1 MLNFPKAPSDGRIS
15 PVPFLPEHESNVGSP
30 SIELEVQFFLGFE
43 SEEFKQKVQPEDER
57 SNKGV

>member
-1 MLNFPKAPSDGRIS
+1 MLNFPKAPSDGPIS
-15 PVPFLPEHESNVGSP
+15 PGPFLPEPEPNVSRP

>member
-1 MLNFPKAPSDGRIS
+1 MLNFPKAPSDGPIS
-15 PVPFLPEHESNVGSP
+15 PVPFLPEPEPNVSLP

>member
-1 MLNFPKAPSDGRIS
+1 MLNFRKAPSDGRIS
-15 PVPFLPEHESNVGSP
+15 PVLFHPEPEPKFGLS

>member
-1 MLNFPKAPSDGRIS
+1 MLNFPKAPSDGPIS
-15 PVPFLPEHESNVGSP
+15 PVPFLPEPEPNVSRS